1 MVEGQSEAEG
11 AWGRV
16 TRYSVPIGWALE
28 AIRMRHSAKIVGVAV
43 CAALGLAGGLAGC
56 NRFVEGGAGV
66 SYDTHTYVSTSEQP
80 KTVSLIDTR
89 TDEVMWTVEVPV
101 GRKLVVRFVNNY
113 YPQNRSF
120 PDQMRWDLIDPDAVY
135 GGLANEMPVP
145 TSRRLQMELRTPGEF
160 APNDRPRTASTP
172 AAGMN

>member
-1 MVEGQSEAEG
+1 
-11 AWGRV
+11 
-16 TRYSVPIGWALE
+16 
-28 AIRMRHSAKIVGVAV
+28 MRHSARLAGVAVGMAVGVALGV
-43 CAALGLAGGLAGC
+43 VVALGLSGC
-56 NRFVEGGAGV
+56 NRFIEGGAGV

-101 GRKLVVRFVNNY
+101 GRKLVVRFVSNY

-160 APNDRPRTASTP
+160 APNDRPRTAATP
-172 AAGMN
+172 AGGAN